1 MQPRAPML
9 LIVRN
14 WHRSQYHY
22 VEGWATPYVP
32 TIKMLCSLISNNVIT
47 KDTIDLD
54 ANVWCIV
61 LLMLYD
67 NVIKE
72 DTMYFDDDIWS
83 IALLLS
89 FDDLDIT
96 FILNIDGS
104 A

>member
-22 VEGWATPYVP
+22 VEGRATPYVP

-54 ANVWCIV
+54 ANV
-61 LLMLYD
+61 
-67 NVIKE
+67 
-72 DTMYFDDDIWS
+72 
-83 IALLLS
+83 
-89 FDDLDIT
+89 
-96 FILNIDGS
+96 
-104 A
+104 